1 MSRNEGLFVFIY
13 FFLFTLTCGS
23 VLGQTS
29 EERGKLEAEKKEN
42 LRKIEEAQKILNET
56 ASERKTS
63 LGQLNAINQ
72 QIKARESLIEAINAE
87 IALLDNQIGEIT
99 NIIEALESDLL
110 SLKEEYAAMLYAASK
125 AGNSQDRLTFIFSAK
140 TFNQLVMR
148 IKYMEQYTEARQKQV
163 AQIERVRETL
173 SAQRSSIDTKRSE
186 RKQLLEQQVDANQAL
201 LALKKEQNSA
211 LQNLAKREKELQKE
225 LAERKEAVQRL
236 DNLIASLIEK
246 EIRES
251 SKGKSSNAIVL
262 NSEEA
267 KELST
272 LFEKTKSNLA
282 WPVTSGFISR
292 KFGRNPHPVMKY
304 VMEENN
310 GVDIQTSKDAKV
322 QAVFDGVVKTV
333 AVVPG
338 MNKVVIT
345 QHGDYFTLY
354 ARLKDVYVQKGQNIK
369 ADEPIGTVYT
379 DPDQVSTL
387 HFEIWRN
394 NQKLNPQ
401 EWLTKK

>member
-1 MSRNEGLFVFIY
+1 MRFYLCLYIVLF
-13 FFLFTLTCGS
+13 FFSGRAALA
-23 VLGQTS
+23 QTTG
-29 EERGKLEAEKKEN
+29 ERTKLETEKKEN
-42 LRKIEEAQKILNET
+42 LRKIEEARKILDET
-56 ASERKTS
+56 ASEKKTT
-63 LGQLNAINQ
+63 LGQLSAINQ
-72 QIKARESLIEAINAE
+72 QIKAREGLIEAINAE
-87 IALLDNQIGEIT
+87 IALLENQIGEIT
-99 NIIEALESDLL
+99 NIIDALEADLS

-125 AGNSQDRLTFIFSAK
+125 AGKSQDRLTFIFSAE
-140 TFNQLVMR
+140 TFNQLLMR
-148 IKYMEQYTEARQKQV
+148 IKYMEQYAEARQKQV
-163 AQIERVRETL
+163 AQIEKVRETL
-173 SAQRSSIDTKRSE
+173 AAQRTSIDAKRSE
-186 RKQLLEQQVDANQAL
+186 RKQLLDQQVEANQAL
-201 LALKKEQNSA
+201 LALKKEQNS
-211 LQNLAKREKELQKE
+211 LIQNLAQREKELQKE
-225 LAERKEAVQRL
+225 LAERKQAVQRL

-246 EIRES
+246 EIKES
-251 SKGKSSNAIVL
+251 SQGKSTSAIAL
-262 NSEEA
+262 NTDEA

-272 LFEKTKSNLA
+272 LFEKNKASLA
-282 WPVTSGFISR
+282 WPVSSGFISR

-354 ARLKDVYVQKGQNIK
+354 ARLKDVHVQKGQNIK
-369 ADEPIGTVYT
+369 ADDAIGTVYT
-379 DPDQVSTL
+379 DSDQVSTL

-401 EWLTKK
+401 EWLDKK